1 MADIVVADDHPIML
15 SGIEAV
21 LSAAGH
27 RIVSSSSTGAGA
39 LAAVG
44 GDLFLID
51 QWMPGGTG
59 IDVLRALRVR
69 GDQRPLILMTA
80 SINADRLQEAL
91 DLGVAGIVLK
101 ASMPAQLL
109 ACIRDVL
116 AGRRWI
122 DPALRASPSAGP
134 ALRPAGPLDQL
145 TSRERAIVQL
155 VASGLR
161 NRDIGLRQGMTEG
174 NVKVTLHR
182 IYERLGISNRVELA
196 MLARSLGD
204 PTPAAA

>member
-1 MADIVVADDHPIML
+1 MANIVVADDHPIMV

-27 RIVSSSSTGAGA
+27 SVVSSSGTGAGA

-44 GDLFLID
+44 GDLFLVD
-51 QWMPGGTG
+51 HWMPGGTG

-69 GDQRPLILMTA
+69 GDTRPLILMTA
-80 SINADRLQEAL
+80 SIDDDRLREAL
-91 DLGVAGIVLK
+91 DLGVAGVVLK
-101 ASMPAQLL
+101 ASMAPQLL
-109 ACIRDVL
+109 ACIDQVL

-122 DPALRASPSAGP
+122 DPALRDRQPVAGSS
-134 ALRPAGPLDQL
+134 PLDRL
-145 TSRERAIVQL
+145 TSRERAIVEL

-161 NRDIGLRQGMTEG
+161 NREIGVRQGMTEG

-182 IYERLGISNRVELA
+182 VYERLGVSNRVELA
-196 MLARSLGD
+196 MLARGLAD
-204 PTPAAA
+204 RAPAAA

>member
-1 MADIVVADDHPIML
+1 MANIVVADDHPIMV

-27 RIVSSSSTGAGA
+27 RVVSSSGTGAGA

-44 GDLFLID
+44 GDLFLVD
-51 QWMPGGTG
+51 LWMPGGTG

-69 GDQRPLILMTA
+69 GDTRPLILMTA
-80 SINADRLQEAL
+80 SIDDDRLREAL
-91 DLGVAGIVLK
+91 DLGVAGVVLK
-101 ASMPAQLL
+101 ASMAPQLL
-109 ACIRDVL
+109 ACIDQVL

-122 DPALRASPSAGP
+122 DPALRDRRPASP
-134 ALRPAGPLDQL
+134 LDRL
-145 TSRERAIVQL
+145 NSRERAIVAL

-161 NRDIGLRQGMTEG
+161 NREIGQRQGMTEG

-182 IYERLGISNRVELA
+182 VYERLGVSNRVELA
-196 MLARSLGD
+196 MLARGLGD
-204 PTPAAA
+204 LAPAAA